1 MASTLPA
8 DSREAAAVDAP
19 GGMGDSTAGA
29 AAGTTAGAAAGTTS
43 SRPTAGTAAGP
54 TAGTATGTAAG
65 SVARQA
71 APASARARQ
80 AWLALRLFAVLLLL
94 ALLSS
99 ALVVVPAGERGVL
112 LRWGA
117 IQDRVLPEGVQ
128 PLWPVVEAM
137 RPMSVRLQSQILRS
151 EAACRDL
158 QDVAFELAVSWRLP
172 EQNVAA
178 VFRAIGDEAA
188 IVSKVITPA
197 LEDGLKQVV
206 ASFTAEQLILER
218 AALKRSLEELIGA
231 QLARHDLLLEG
242 IDLLQLDFSDRFRQ
256 AVEAKQVAE
265 QDARR
270 AEYEASK
277 ARRLAA
283 ARIYRAQGEAQA
295 QQLLQAGL
303 TPELLQHQAIEKWN
317 GHLPLVMDSAS
328 LQSLNIKSLL
338 KLDRQQQRLR

>member
-1 MASTLPA
+1 
-8 DSREAAAVDAP
+8 
-19 GGMGDSTAGA
+19 
-29 AAGTTAGAAAGTTS
+29 
-43 SRPTAGTAAGP
+43 
-54 TAGTATGTAAG
+54 
-65 SVARQA
+65 
-71 APASARARQ
+71 
-80 AWLALRLFAVLLLL
+80 LRLLAVLLLL

-99 ALVVVPAGERGVL
+99 ALVVVPPGNRGVL

-128 PLWPVVEAM
+128 PLLPLVEAM
-137 RPMSVRLQSQILRS
+137 RPMSVRLQSQILRT

-158 QDVAFELAVSWRLP
+158 QDVAFELAVTWRLL
-172 EQNVAA
+172 EEKVAA
-178 VFRAIGDEAA
+178 VYRSVGDEAA
-188 IVSKVITPA
+188 IVNTVIKPA

-206 ASFTAEQLILER
+206 ASFTAEQLIRER
-218 AALKRSLEELIGA
+218 PALKTALEELIGA
-231 QLARHDLLLEG
+231 RLAHHDLLLEG
-242 IDLLQLDFSDRFRQ
+242 IDVLQLDFSERFRQ

-270 AEYEASK
+270 AEFEAAK

-283 ARIYRAQGEAQA
+283 ARIYRAEGEARA

-328 LQSLNIKSLL
+328 LQSLNLNSLL
-338 KLDRQQQRLR
+338 KLERQQQR

>member
-1 MASTLPA
+1 M
-8 DSREAAAVDAP
+8 
-19 GGMGDSTAGA
+19 
-29 AAGTTAGAAAGTTS
+29 
-43 SRPTAGTAAGP
+43 
-54 TAGTATGTAAG
+54 
-65 SVARQA
+65 
-71 APASARARQ
+71 
-80 AWLALRLFAVLLLL
+80 LLLL

-128 PLWPVVEAM
+128 PLWPLVEAM
-137 RPMSVRLQSQILRS
+137 RPMSVRLQSQFLRS

-188 IVSKVITPA
+188 IVNKVITPA

-206 ASFTAEQLILER
+206 ASFTAEQLIRER

-242 IDLLQLDFSDRFRQ
+242 IDLLQLDFSDRFRL

-270 AEYEASK
+270 AEYEANK

-303 TPELLQHQAIEKWN
+303 TPELLQRQAIEKWN

-338 KLDRQQQRLR
+338 KLDRQQQRPR

>member
-8 DSREAAAVDAP
+8 DPPVAP
-19 GGMGDSTAGA
+19 
-29 AAGTTAGAAAGTTS
+29 
-43 SRPTAGTAAGP
+43 
-54 TAGTATGTAAG
+54 
-65 SVARQA
+65 
-71 APASARARQ
+71 PASAPTSETQPALEPSAAGGARAGAVEVSQRARR
-80 AWLALRLFAVLLLL
+80 AWLALRVFAVLLLL

-99 ALVVVPAGERGVL
+99 ALVVVPPGARGVL

-117 IQDRVLPEGVQ
+117 IQDRVLQEGVQ
-128 PLWPVVEAM
+128 PLLPLVEAM

-158 QDVAFELAVSWRLP
+158 QDVAFQLAVNWRLP
-172 EQNVAA
+172 QERVAA
-178 VFRAIGDEAA
+178 VYRSIGDEEA
-188 IVSKVITPA
+188 VVTKVIRPA

-206 ASFTAEQLILER
+206 ASFTAEQLIRER
-218 AALKRSLEELIGA
+218 AALKTALEQLIGVR
-231 QLARHDLLLEG
+231 LAHHDLVLEG
-242 IDLLQLDFSDRFRQ
+242 IDLLRLDFSEPFRQ

-270 AEYEASK
+270 AEFEAAK

-283 ARIYRAQGEAQA
+283 ARVYRAEGEARA

-303 TPELLQHQAIEKWN
+303 TPELLQHQAIDKWN

-328 LQSLNIKSLL
+328 LASLNLKSLL
-338 KLDRQQQRLR
+338 KLDRQQSPPS

>member
-1 MASTLPA
+1 MFTPESPALP
-8 DSREAAAVDAP
+8 RP
-19 GGMGDSTAGA
+19 GPS
-29 AAGTTAGAAAGTTS
+29 
-43 SRPTAGTAAGP
+43 P
-54 TAGTATGTAAG
+54 
-65 SVARQA
+65 
-71 APASARARQ
+71 RARQ

-94 ALLSS
+94 ALLST
-99 ALVVVPAGERGVL
+99 ALVVVPPGERGVL

-117 IQDRVLPEGVQ
+117 IQERVLPEGIQ
-128 PLWPVVEAM
+128 PLWPLVEAM

-158 QDVAFELAVSWRLP
+158 QDVAFELAVSWRVP
-172 EQNVAA
+172 EHNVAA
-178 VFRAIGDEAA
+178 VYEAIGDEAA
-188 IVSKVITPA
+188 IVSKVITPT

-206 ASFTAEQLILER
+206 ASFTAEQLIRER

-231 QLARHDLLLEG
+231 QLARHELALEA
-242 IDLLQLDFSDRFRQ
+242 IDLLQLDFSTRFRQ

-270 AEYEASK
+270 AEYEANK

-283 ARIYRAQGEAQA
+283 ARIYQAEGEAQA

-328 LQSLNIKSLL
+328 LQSLNLKSLL
-338 KLDRQQQRLR
+338 KQDRQQQRQRSRANASGA